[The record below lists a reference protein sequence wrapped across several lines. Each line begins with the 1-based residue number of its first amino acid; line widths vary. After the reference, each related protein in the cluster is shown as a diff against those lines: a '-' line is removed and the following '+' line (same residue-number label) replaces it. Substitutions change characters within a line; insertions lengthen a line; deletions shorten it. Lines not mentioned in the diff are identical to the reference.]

1 MTKSRTLPALL
12 LLAMAW
18 PAAAFGQSQALYDP
32 AYREAPAPLPGSD
45 AVPTIVTA
53 DEAVAMGRR
62 QVSDLVGRGCP
73 PGTTDSEVI
82 VCGRRREGVSRYR
95 LPLPIAPVPGTGEQ
109 AGGEQLAA
117 MDAGSGRC
125 SAVGRDQQC
134 GGGFD
139 MIGIGFAIARGIAQ
153 ALANRD

>member
-18 PAAAFGQSQALYDP
+18 PAPALAQSPPLPDP
-32 AYREAPAPLPGSD
+32 ANEAPPPPQPGTD
-45 AVPTIVTA
+45 AAPTIVTA
-53 DEAVAMGRR
+53 DEAVAMSRR
-62 QVSDLVGRGCP
+62 QVSEIVAQVCP
-73 PGTTDSEVI
+73 PGTTDSDVV
-82 VCGRRREGVSRYR
+82 VCGRRAGMSPYR
-95 LPLPIAPVPGTGEQ
+95 LPLPVAPTPGTGEQ

-117 MDAGSGRC
+117 MDAGSTRC

-139 MIGIGFAIARGIAQ
+139 IFGIGFAIVRGIAQ
-153 ALANRD
+153 ALINRD

>member
-12 LLAMAW
+12 LLAIAW
-18 PAAAFGQSQALYDP
+18 PPAAFGRSQEPYDP

-53 DEAVAMGRR
+53 DEAVAMSRR
-62 QVSDLVGRGCP
+62 QVSDMVGRSCP
-73 PGTTDSEVI
+73 PGTTDSDVI
-82 VCGRRREGVSRYR
+82 VCGRREGVSRYR
-95 LPLPIAPVPGTGEQ
+95 LPLPVEPTPGRRER

-117 MDAGSGRC
+117 MDAGHTRC

-134 GGGFD
+134 GGGLD
-139 MIGIGFAIARGIAQ
+139 MIGIGFAIVRGVAQ

>member
-12 LLAMAW
+12 LLAAAL
-18 PAAAFGQSQALYDP
+18 PAAAFAQGDPLLPQAGT
-32 AYREAPAPLPGSD
+32 ESE
-45 AVPTIVTA
+45 PTIVTA
-53 DEAVAMGRR
+53 DEALAMSRAQLRDAVA
-62 QVSDLVGRGCP
+62 RGCP
-73 PGTTDSEVI
+73 PGTPDSDVV
-82 VCGRRREGVSRYR
+82 VCGRREGMSRYR
-95 LPLPIAPVPGTGEQ
+95 LPLPSAPVPGSREQ

-117 MDAGSGRC
+117 MAAGSERC

-139 MIGIGFAIARGIAQ
+139 IIGIGFAVVRGIAQ

>member
-1 MTKSRTLPALL
+1 MSRTLPALL

-18 PAAAFGQSQALYDP
+18 PAAAFGTSQAPSDP
-32 AYREAPAPLPGSD
+32 AYQEAPAPQPGSD
-45 AVPTIVTA
+45 AFPTIVTA
-53 DEAVAMGRR
+53 DEAVAMNRR
-62 QVSDLVGRGCP
+62 QVSDMVGRACP
-73 PGTTDSEVI
+73 PGTTDSDVI
-82 VCGRRREGVSRYR
+82 VCGRREGVSRYR
-95 LPLPIAPVPGTGEQ
+95 LPLPVAPTPGRGER
-109 AGGEQLAA
+109 AGGAQLAA
-117 MDAGSGRC
+117 MDAGSTRC

>member
-12 LLAMAW
+12 LLASAG
-18 PAAAFGQSQALYDP
+18 PAAAFGQTLPVADP
-32 AYREAPAPLPGSD
+32 AHEEPAPPQPGTD
-45 AVPTIVTA
+45 AAPTIVTA
-53 DEAVAMGRR
+53 DEAVAMSRR
-62 QVSDLVGRGCP
+62 QLRGMVARACP
-73 PGTTDSEVI
+73 PGTTDSDVV
-82 VCGRRREGVSRYR
+82 VCGRRAVRSPYR
-95 LPLPIAPVPGTGEQ
+95 LPLPSLPARGTGEQ

-117 MDAGSGRC
+117 MNAGSERC

-139 MIGIGFAIARGIAQ
+139 MIGIGFAVVRGIVQ